1 MSSCFFINHDNMI
14 AFGRWLAEQR
24 KTRFWSQSVL
34 AEKLDVSQNS
44 VSRWETGEAF
54 PSQSHLLK
62 IAELFGVTPDDI
74 LRIARQESLTKPE
87 PAGYCIAETNAEP
100 GSDRKTP
107 EDRIRRLEA
116 ELRLLQTEN
125 MTLKERKHEL
135 EAELGFVR
143 ADNLK
148 LKVAN
153 RQLKAAVQQFID

>member
-1 MSSCFFINHDNMI
+1 MI

-54 PSQSHLLK
+54 PSPSHLQK
-62 IAELFGVTPDDI
+62 IAELFGVTLDDI
-74 LRIARQESLTKPE
+74 LRIARQESLTEVE
-87 PAGYCIAETNAEP
+87 PAGYCIAETNAQP
-100 GSDRKTP
+100 GPGRKTP

-116 ELRLLQTEN
+116 ELSLLQTEN
-125 MTLKERKHEL
+125 TTLKETKHEL

-153 RQLKAAVQQFID
+153 RQLKAAMQQFID

>member
-1 MSSCFFINHDNMI
+1 MI

-44 VSRWETGEAF
+44 VSRWETGVAF
-54 PSQSHLLK
+54 PSQGNKQK

-100 GSDRKTP
+100 DSDSKTP

-116 ELRLLQTEN
+116 ELRLLQAEN
-125 MTLKERKHEL
+125 MTLKE
-135 EAELGFVR
+135 
-143 ADNLK
+143 
-148 LKVAN
+148 N
-153 RQLKAAVQQFID
+153 RNRGK

>member
-54 PSQSHLLK
+54 PSPSHLQK
-62 IAELFGVTPDDI
+62 IAELFGVTLDDI
-74 LRIARQESLTKPE
+74 LRIARQESLTEAE
-87 PAGYCIAETNAEP
+87 PAGYCIAETNAQP
-100 GSDRKTP
+100 GPGRKTP

-116 ELRLLQTEN
+116 ELSLLQTEN
-125 MTLKERKHEL
+125 TTLKETKHEL
-135 EAELGFVR
+135 EAEPGFAR
-143 ADNLK
+143 AEILTLK
-148 LKVAN
+148 DSN
-153 RQLKAAVQQFID
+153 RQLKAAMQQFIG

>member
-1 MSSCFFINHDNMI
+1 MI

-54 PSQSHLLK
+54 PSPSHLQK
-62 IAELFGVTPDDI
+62 IAELFGVTLDDI

-87 PAGYCIAETNAEP
+87 PVGYCIAETNAEP
-100 GSDRKTP
+100 DPDSKKP

-153 RQLKAAVQQFID
+153 RQLKAAMQQFID

>member
-1 MSSCFFINHDNMI
+1 MI

-24 KTRFWSQSVL
+24 KARFWSQSVL

-54 PSQSHLLK
+54 PSPSHLQK
-62 IAELFGVTPDDI
+62 IAELFGVTLDDI

-100 GSDRKTP
+100 DSDSKTP
-107 EDRIRRLEA
+107 EDRIRRLKA
-116 ELRLLQTEN
+116 ELSLLQTEN
-125 MTLKERKHEL
+125 KTLKERKHEL

-153 RQLKAAVQQFID
+153 RQLKAAMQQFID

>member
-54 PSQSHLLK
+54 PSPSHLQK

-74 LRIARQESLTKPE
+74 LQIARQGSLTEPE
-87 PAGYCIAETNAEP
+87 PAGYCIAETNAMPDPDREKKKVIRVYDPTQHHYEKEKPIWNEILP
-100 GSDRKTP
+100 GHFVYGNERELDGYRK
-107 EDRIRRLEA
+107 EI
-116 ELRLLQTEN
+116 
-125 MTLKERKHEL
+125 
-135 EAELGFVR
+135 G
-143 ADNLK
+143 
-148 LKVAN
+148 
-153 RQLKAAVQQFID
+153 

>member
-1 MSSCFFINHDNMI
+1 MI

-54 PSQSHLLK
+54 PSPSHLQK
-62 IAELFGVTPDDI
+62 IAELFGVTLDDI
-74 LRIARQESLTKPE
+74 LRIARQELLTKPE
-87 PAGYCIAETNAEP
+87 PAGYCIAETNVEP
-100 GSDRKTP
+100 DPDSKTP

>member
-1 MSSCFFINHDNMI
+1 MI

-44 VSRWETGEAF
+44 VSRWETGVAF
-54 PSQSHLLK
+54 PSQGHLQK

-74 LRIARQESLTKPE
+74 LQIARQGSLTEPE
-87 PAGYCIAETNAEP
+87 PAGYCIAETNAKP
-100 GSDRKTP
+100 DPDRETP

-116 ELRLLQTEN
+116 ELRLLQAEN

-153 RQLKAAVQQFID
+153 RQLKAAMQQFID